1 MTADPPLSPAS
12 QCPLTGFPLDYAY
25 KEVKTVANFLEEPPF
40 AGVAKG
46 MDRSSLPKGS
56 ELNAV
61 GVRLNNNQLTNLDGL
76 EAFLEAVLDD
86 PSELR
91 WIDLSHNRLTRIDP
105 VLLRYP
111 KLSCVYLHGNRVE
124 RLSEVDK
131 LGALEGLTKFTLNGN
146 PVEEARDYRMYV
158 SAALKRLRSLDVIA
172 ITPVDRSKVE
182 FWDRARRDRWR
193 REGRF
198 QEDD

>member
-1 MTADPPLSPAS
+1 MSSDWIPAGLRVQRGEGRGEFPRGAS
-12 QCPLTGFPLDYAY
+12 VRWRGEGHGPQLT
-25 KEVKTVANFLEEPPF
+25 
-40 AGVAKG
+40 
-46 MDRSSLPKGS
+46 PKGS

-76 EAFLEAVLDD
+76 EGFLEAVLDD

-111 KLSCVYLHGNRVE
+111 KLSCIYLHGNRVE

-146 PVEEARDYRMYV
+146 PVEETKDYRMYV

-172 ITPVDRSKVE
+172 ITPVAGPRLSLGPRE
-182 FWDRARRDRWR
+182 AR
-193 REGRF
+193 
-198 QEDD
+198 